1 MPYKPV
7 PGGIGR
13 IYVPDTQPE
22 TPKKHN
28 CKDCFFCQWCAEER
42 CRLCRKKSCRRRKK
56 KTGK

>member
-13 IYVPDTQPE
+13 IYVPGSHAE
-22 TPKKHN
+22 ALKKHD

-42 CRLCRKKSCRRRKK
+42 CRLCRKKSCRRRRK
-56 KTGK
+56 